1 MSLQVLLNNPY
12 IRYNPDADEIVKAF
26 VEALEH
32 CDLDLNK
39 YYENLEIISEDLPTV
54 FKSPFPTPVLS
65 EPEPVQPNS
74 TTSTNSNEPEE
85 ATPTTHSLISKYLK
99 EKKWIFATSF
109 HAAVGVSFLCY
120 FFQTS
125 RL

>member
-1 MSLQVLLNNPY
+1 M
-12 IRYNPDADEIVKAF
+12 
-26 VEALEH
+26 EH
-32 CDLDLNK
+32 CDLDLNR
-39 YYENLEIISEDLPTV
+39 YYENCEIISEDLPTTY
-54 FKSPFPTPVLS
+54 KSPFPIPVPS
-65 EPEPVQPNS
+65 EPEPEPVQPDS
-74 TTSTNSNEPEE
+74 TTSTDSSESEE
-85 ATPTTHSLISKYLK
+85 ATPTTHSLISSYLK